1 LQPESSTDTDFDLE
15 KSSSFY
21 DEPPIIGTIPLSVL
35 PVEPYFSYT
44 GDTDQSRAPP
54 NDPHLRQS
62 ASGSG
67 LGSTWPS
74 LATRMGSTLLSTLAK
89 PHRTVT
95 LPNIPP
101 DSVISS
107 AHRPSD
113 VSDPGQFGTSPLEV
127 GEDG

>member
-1 LQPESSTDTDFDLE
+1 MQPESSTDTYFDLE
-15 KSSSFY
+15 KTSSFY

-62 ASGSG
+62 ASGSR

-74 LATRMGSTLLSTLAK
+74 LATRMGSTLAK

-95 LPNIPP
+95 MPNIPP
-101 DSVISS
+101 DPVISS

-113 VSDPGQFGTSPLEV
+113 VSDPGQFGTSPSRNLEV
-127 GEDG
+127 GEDE